1 MRQTYLPI
9 LLILLLLASCG
20 NQENEQ
26 KEHNQHSEKQ
36 EEKVGDSDTKIEN
49 LPDKTES
56 SKIQN
61 NVVYGNFTLNSRQ
74 NQDTYDDKKTQTK
87 YILEEDRTIKKIINK
102 SNNILSPKAFM
113 QTDAK
118 KVEQYS
124 DGVYKYYSKSID
136 KYYKVIEKHKS
147 HKNILIVTMY

>member
-1 MRQTYLPI
+1 MMT
-9 LLILLLLASCG
+9 
-20 NQENEQ
+20 
-26 KEHNQHSEKQ
+26 
-36 EEKVGDSDTKIEN
+36 
-49 LPDKTES
+49 
-56 SKIQN
+56 
-61 NVVYGNFTLNSRQ
+61 
-74 NQDTYDDKKTQTK
+74 KKTQTK